1 MRGWIA
7 SLPEDETEGLTE
19 HLIKTRDRV
28 TFALPYDEARAYPP
42 ESIAL
47 VALDRD
53 AEGASPMLEYVCRAR
68 KGDGITSFE
77 RRIVFERFT
86 PFAPLSLD
94 DLRESVPRN
103 VQQYVGL
110 GSMPETTSLA
120 VLEAVK
126 RLRPE
131 ARAAINRLS
140 LPRSLPGWLYREE
153 GEVVGYERDA
163 VQLATRFAG
172 VEDMQVLGTW
182 EPTDDPTPFL
192 TNLEGATVRED
203 TILQSDM
210 NVFGDWTRLDQYQT
224 GAVLFG
230 KGRRRLVV
238 VNVNRT
244 PLEETLGV
252 DLIYYAHQ
260 YDAYVLVQYKM
271 LRRETDA
278 YVYRPAGDKSIE
290 DEIKR
295 MSVIPEGKWDSKP
308 GNYRLGPSA
317 CYFKF
322 CYTRVSPMDSTLARG
337 LYVPLE
343 FWKSLIGSGELVGP
357 KGGVVLH
364 SDHLPRH
371 LSNTDFVALVKE
383 GWIGSRGATS
393 DLLQQVI
400 SESLHSGRSVT
411 LARSFEEADLDQGE
425 DESLLDDET
434 LGDKLLRRKSRGE
447 ASGEVV
453 KFEDLLDEL

>member
-7 SLPEDETEGLTE
+7 ALPEDETEGLTE
-19 HLIKTRDRV
+19 HLIETRDRI
-28 TFALPYDEARAYPP
+28 TFALPYEEARDYPP
-42 ESIAL
+42 ETIAL

-53 AEGASPMLEYVCRAR
+53 QEASSPLLEYVCRAR

-86 PFAPLSLD
+86 PLAPLSLGE
-94 DLRESVPRN
+94 LRQAIPRN
-103 VQQYVGL
+103 VQQHLGVG
-110 GSMPETTSLA
+110 SIPDATWVA
-120 VLEAVK
+120 VLDAVK

-131 ARAAINRLS
+131 AAPAIERLS
-140 LPRSLPGWLYREE
+140 LDRSLPEWLHRDE
-153 GEVVGYERDA
+153 GAIVGYERDA

-172 VEDMQVLGTW
+172 VEDMRVLRTW
-182 EPTDDPTPFL
+182 VPSDDPAPFL
-192 TNLEGATVRED
+192 ANLEGATVRED
-203 TILQSDM
+203 TILQNDM
-210 NVFGDWTRLDQYQT
+210 NVFGDWERLDQYQT

-230 KGRRRLVV
+230 KGRHRLTV

-252 DLIYYAHQ
+252 DLIYYAHA

-278 YVYRPAGDKSIE
+278 YVYRPTGDTSIE

-295 MSVIPEGKWDSKP
+295 MSEIPEGKWDSNP
-308 GNYRLGPSA
+308 ASYRLGPGA

-343 FWKSLIGSGELVGP
+343 LWKSLSGSGELVGP

-364 SDHLPRH
+364 GDRLPRH
-371 LSNTDFVALVKE
+371 LSNTNFVALVRE

-411 LARSFEEADLDQGE
+411 LARSFEDADLDADNDEMLEE
-425 DESLLDDET
+425 DT
-434 LGDKLLRRKSRGE
+434 LFDKLAGRESRGE
-447 ASGEVV
+447 SSGEVIN
-453 KFEDLLDEL
+453 FNDLLDEL